1 MRQASRILLFY
12 QDRFYFIK
20 IRCRWLVVVKKLK
33 TRTINKKYKIM
44 KEVDKGE
51 GYASISKK
59 YGITKQSLPGWLK
72 EKTIFI

>member
-1 MRQASRILLFY
+1 M
-12 QDRFYFIK
+12 
-20 IRCRWLVVVKKLK
+20 VVKKLK